1 MIYKLTK
8 NGISVSCYAFL
19 RHFPSLPNIC
29 LQTVFRPGVDLPN
42 QLKEKWVAADKLFFC
57 ERYKHAHI
65 HVHVCVYLHTHTRI
79 YIYIHTYTYAYMHT
93 HMMFAFLQ
101 TIPIG
106 FRCAGIFL
114 VSKGAQ
120 RCTLDELVQPLDG

>member
-1 MIYKLTK
+1 
-8 NGISVSCYAFL
+8 
-19 RHFPSLPNIC
+19 

-42 QLKEKWVAADKLFFC
+42 QLKEKWVAADKLFFFV
-57 ERYKHAHI
+57 RGI
-65 HVHVCVYLHTHTRI
+65 STHTYMYMYVYIYTRTHAYI